1 MLRRL
6 ASSLVV
12 LSLGVGI
19 AAAHPNT
26 YRFEDDLVRTDD
38 VLRFAQPPSDSPAEP
53 AIDPAMPVA
62 VVDRAQV
69 RAALAARRKQNLALF
84 HAYRTGG
91 VYPHNFVQAGTLNV
105 WLDPEGHLCAAA
117 TIINNSGNTDL
128 AMSVPSMN
136 NYLKLIDVTEGPLMD
151 WILTSG
157 FTQDE
162 IAMIQEPFVG
172 VRPQPIAEPPDGQ
185 RLAED
190 ARLAK
195 RYAVVEKALKKQ
207 RKASLEAAVDRL
219 MQNPELAASLV
230 ASM

>member
-6 ASSLVV
+6 ASSIVA
-12 LSLGVGI
+12 LSLGMGI

-38 VLRFAQPPSDSPAEP
+38 VLRFAQPPADEP
-53 AIDPAMPVA
+53 PVLVTDPATPVA
-62 VVDRAQV
+62 VVDRASV
-69 RAALAARRKQNLALF
+69 RAALAARRAQNLALF
-84 HAYRTGG
+84 HAYRTAG
-91 VYPHNFVQAGTLNV
+91 VYPHNFVQAGKLNV

-162 IAMIQEPFVG
+162 IGMIQEPFVG
-172 VRPQPIAEPPDGQ
+172 PVRPQPIVEPDAQ
-185 RLAED
+185 RTAED

-207 RKASLEAAVDRL
+207 RKHSLEAAVDRL
-219 MQNPELAASLV
+219 MQNPELAAALV

>member
-6 ASSLVV
+6 ASSLIV

-19 AAAHPNT
+19 AAAHPA
-26 YRFEDDLVRTDD
+26 YRFEDDLANKSD
-38 VLRFAQPPSDSPAEP
+38 VQRFAQPPADEP
-53 AIDPAMPVA
+53 SADPVAPVA
-62 VVDRAQV
+62 VVDRAAV
-69 RAALAARRKQNLALF
+69 RDALAAARKRNQALF

-91 VYPHNFVQAGTLNV
+91 VYPHNFVQAGKLNV

-117 TIINNSGNTDL
+117 TIINNGGNSDL

-136 NYLKLIDVTEGPLMD
+136 NYLRLIDVTDGPLMD

-172 VRPQPIAEPPDGQ
+172 PQRPVVQPTEPTDDM
-185 RLAED
+185 RTAED

-195 RYAVVEKALKKQ
+195 RYAQVEKALIKA
-207 RKASLEAAVDRL
+207 RKASLDAATDRL
-219 MQNPELAASLV
+219 IHDNPDLAASLV
-230 ASM
+230 AAN

>member
-6 ASSLVV
+6 ACSLVA

-19 AAAHPNT
+19 AAAHPSA
-26 YRFEDDLVRTDD
+26 YRFEDDLVNTSD
-38 VLRFAQPPSDSPAEP
+38 VQRFAQPPADE
-53 AIDPAMPVA
+53 PVA
-62 VVDRAQV
+62 DAPAPVVVDRAAV

-91 VYPHNFVQAGTLNV
+91 VYPHNFVQAGKLNV

-117 TIINNSGNTDL
+117 TIINNGGNADL
-128 AMSVPSMN
+128 AMSVPAMN
-136 NYLKLIDVTEGPLMD
+136 NYLRLIDVTEGPLMD

-172 VRPQPIAEPPDGQ
+172 PQRPVVKPTEPTDDM
-185 RLAED
+185 RTAED

-195 RYAVVEKALKKQ
+195 RYAQVEKALI
-207 RKASLEAAVDRL
+207 KARTSSLDAATDRL
-219 MQNPELAASLV
+219 ILDNPELAASLV
-230 ASM
+230 AAL

>member
-38 VLRFAQPPSDSPAEP
+38 VLRFAQPPSDGPVA
-53 AIDPAMPVA
+53 ADPITAPVA

-69 RAALAARRKQNLALF
+69 RAALAARRAQNLALF
-84 HAYRTGG
+84 HAYRTAG

-195 RYAVVEKALKKQ
+195 RYAVVEKTLKKQ
-207 RKASLEAAVDRL
+207 RKASLDAAVDRL
-219 MQNPELAASLV
+219 ISENPELAASLV